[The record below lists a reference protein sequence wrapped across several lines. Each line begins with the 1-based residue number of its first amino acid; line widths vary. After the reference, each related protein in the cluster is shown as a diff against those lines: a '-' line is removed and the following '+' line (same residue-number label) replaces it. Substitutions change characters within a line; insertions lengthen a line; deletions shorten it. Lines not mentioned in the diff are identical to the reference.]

1 MIRRPPRSTRTDT
14 RFPYTTLFRSP
25 QGRWFPQ
32 FCCRKIGTPIAAGA
46 AATRPLTRFTPYRA
60 PPSVFHMTE
69 EIMTVEQHIEQ
80 LRVELRCIPDPAE
93 LRQIEA
99 ELTMALSTHGE
110 LTGTNAPCTYRSS
123 HMAVGVE

>member
-1 MIRRPPRSTRTDT
+1 MVFFFSSRRRHTRCALVTGVQT
-14 RFPYTTLFRSP
+14 CALPIS

-46 AATRPLTRFTPYRA
+46 AATRSLTRFTPYRA

-69 EIMTVEQHIEQ
+69 EIMTVEQHIEE
-80 LRVELRCIPDPAE
+80 LRAELRCITDPVE

-99 ELTMALSTHGE
+99 EDRKSTR
-110 LTGTNAPCTYRSS
+110 LNSS
-123 HMAVGVE
+123 H